1 MCLTLTW
8 VPEAFLAYDG
18 NFRCS
23 PKADTSSAVGRSALE
38 KSLAPRAI
46 LHKSCVKL
54 YANLLFVRAYM
65 IFSKLNQ

>member
-8 VPEAFLAYDG
+8 VPEAFLVYDG

-65 IFSKLNQ
+65 IFLS

>member
-8 VPEAFLAYDG
+8 VAEAFLAYGG
-18 NFRCS
+18 NFRCW

-38 KSLAPRAI
+38 KSLAPRVI

-65 IFSKLNQ
+65 IFVS